1 MNEKNRFSTFQNLAH
16 PQEADKLDARSRE
29 VVKLKRKLEVSE
41 KALRS
46 KKSRSSPVCSKRDQS
61 LVQFG
66 FVVTRQEDAERVDV
80 TQEYANVGVLSVS
93 LECGKCGRLFPS
105 QQALGSHM
113 AMHLRV
119 TGRHIR
125 FVVLYSHCNN
135 VMLVVPQESMTIAT
149 KKSTV
154 RNRMQLQTLSS
165 KLSHKQQPKKNS
177 GESFCRF

>member
-1 MNEKNRFSTFQNLAH
+1 M
-16 PQEADKLDARSRE
+16 
-29 VVKLKRKLEVSE
+29 KLKRKLEVSE

-93 LECGKCGRLFPS
+93 LECVKCGRLFPS

-119 TGRHIR
+119 TGRQIR

-135 VMLVVPQESMTIAT
+135 VMLLVVPQESMTIAT

-165 KLSHKQQPKKNS
+165 KLGHKQQPKNNS